1 MKKNI
6 MMRLASILLIA
17 VLMSTCAISGTF
29 AKYSTVTSGKAS
41 ARVAKWSFDVGE
53 TDITTQAFT
62 FDLGMTITE
71 IGGGEESDVAT
82 ENDKLLLAPGTQGS
96 FDIVLENTSEVTAQ
110 YKVVFNKSNMP
121 TNFTY
126 TYTYTYTDGDEIT
139 VDKVNTNEE
148 ALAQFAQIG
157 MNDKV
162 TITVNWEWPFG
173 GDINYE
179 ENETSSDKQYQSQE
193 DKSLEL
199 GVTVTV
205 EQVN

>member
-29 AKYSTVTSGKAS
+29 AKYATETKGTAS
-41 ARVAKWSFDVGE
+41 ARVAIWSFDVGE
-53 TDITTQAFT
+53 TDITTQNANFT
-62 FDLGMTITE
+62 FDLGKTITE
-71 IGGGEESDVAT
+71 TDGSAESDVET
-82 ENDKLLLAPGTQGS
+82 DDGGELLLAPGTKGS

-110 YKVVFNKSNMP
+110 YKVVFDQSEMP
-121 TNFTY
+121 ANFTY
-126 TYTYTYTDGDEIT
+126 TYTVGD
-139 VDKVNTNEE
+139 VNTNEE

-157 MNDKV
+157 MNDEV

-173 GDINYE
+173 DAV
-179 ENETSSDKQYQSQE
+179 SSDNQYQG
-193 DKSLEL
+193 KTLEMD
-199 GVTVTV
+199 VTVTV